1 MSVLQ
6 FRLFKQMN
14 ELSNILQDGKTLK
27 ETVGRMCKKYSK
39 HLDESSG
46 GPTIEEETE
55 TNKAFEEI
63 SRQKHFLERCVTT

>member
-27 ETVGRMCKKYSK
+27 DTVGRMCKKYSK

-46 GPTIEEETE
+46 GPTIGKS
-55 TNKAFEEI
+55 NY
-63 SRQKHFLERCVTT
+63 